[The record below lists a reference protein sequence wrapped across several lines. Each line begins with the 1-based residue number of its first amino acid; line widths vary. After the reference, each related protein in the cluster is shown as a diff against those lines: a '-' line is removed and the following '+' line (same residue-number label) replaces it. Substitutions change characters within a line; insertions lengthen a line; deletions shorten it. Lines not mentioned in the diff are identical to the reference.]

1 MKVQNYWV
9 FLYQRF
15 QNFISTVEITLFQI
29 EHRFG
34 VGDGGLLWEF
44 LLSLSEDLFGFLDV
58 AELDVELGEFGEGEV
73 ILLVDFYAV
82 SEDTL
87 SLLGLLLEEVHGG

>member
-1 MKVQNYWV
+1 M
-9 FLYQRF
+9 
-15 QNFISTVEITLFQI
+15 
-29 EHRFG
+29 
-34 VGDGGLLWEF
+34 
-44 LLSLSEDLFGFLDV
+44 SEDLFGFLDV